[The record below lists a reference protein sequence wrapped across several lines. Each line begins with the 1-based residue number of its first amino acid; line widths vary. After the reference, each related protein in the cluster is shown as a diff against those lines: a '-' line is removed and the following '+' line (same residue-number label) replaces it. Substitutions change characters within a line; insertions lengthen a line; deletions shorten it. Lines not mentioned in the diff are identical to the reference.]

1 MAGGESPLYAHHFHL
16 AQVTGFSPGDPLI
29 QPQTC
34 AHLKRAALAVLIEEE
49 KKMDRLHQVRAF
61 AQQSFAL
68 ADGFPHQ
75 VEFAMFKV
83 AQTAVDDASGSA
95 GYTRAEVVLLNQ
107 QGALAGAGTLARDRD
122 SIDPSTNDY
131 YMKVLA
137 FE

>member
-1 MAGGESPLYAHHFHL
+1 
-16 AQVTGFSPGDPLI
+16 
-29 QPQTC
+29 
-34 AHLKRAALAVLIEEE
+34 
-49 KKMDRLHQVRAF
+49 MDRLHQVRAF

-107 QGALAGAGTLARDRD
+107 QGALAGAGTLARNGD
-122 SIDPSTNDY
+122 SIDPSTDDHDV
-131 YMKVLA
+131 KVLA